1 MNIQNI
7 RPGDKAVIP
16 IVTKSESKKTI
27 LPFEIKFEE
36 LEVYEV
42 DFERNEVTLLKTFE
56 ENRHG
61 LCKVIPEAVYFSKE
75 DAVKATV
82 HELEAFIFMLN
93 KSLEK
98 GETA

>member
-27 LPFEIKFEE
+27 LPFEIRFEE

-42 DFERNEVTLLKTFE
+42 DFNRNEVTLLKSFGD
-56 ENRHG
+56 RHA

-82 HELEAFIFMLN
+82 HELEAYIFMLN
-93 KSLEK
+93 RSLEN

>member
-27 LPFEIKFEE
+27 LPFEIRFEE

-42 DFERNEVTLLKTFE
+42 DFNRNEVTLLKSFGD
-56 ENRHG
+56 RHG

-82 HELEAFIFMLN
+82 HELEAYIFML
-93 KSLEK
+93 KISLEN